1 MTGRAGGGS
10 AASGSAGSGSTLHRR
25 VTGVGVAA
33 LMVQAVVFLL
43 LMTGRPPLLLPIT
56 ATLGGDRMPL
66 TTVDLGLAVILLP
79 PLATLALAPGL
90 AGREG
95 VGRALE
101 ATIVA
106 PVVVF
111 LVACLNGIT
120 EVAALVPIYALA
132 SGAAALIALEPV
144 RSASRRRL
152 SLAAAIGIVPWGVI
166 AFTQVGSLLVGDAP
180 PAAVRVLTLV
190 LLAAAIT
197 TFVLE
202 WRMRRG
208 GRDHTIAL
216 LTTSVLAMSVLGWF
230 TVGRLYP

>member
-1 MTGRAGGGS
+1 M
-10 AASGSAGSGSTLHRR
+10 
-25 VTGVGVAA
+25 GVGIAA
-33 LMVQAVVFLL
+33 LLVQAVVFLL
-43 LMTGRPPLLLPIT
+43 LVTGRPQVLLPIT
-56 ATLGGDRMPL
+56 ATFGGGRMDL
-66 TTVDLGLAVILLP
+66 TTIDLGLSVILLP
-79 PLATLALAPGL
+79 AMATAALAPGL
-90 AGREG
+90 AGRVG
-95 VGRALE
+95 LGRALE

-106 PVVVF
+106 PVIVF

-120 EVAALVPIYALA
+120 EVASLVPIYALA
-132 SGAAALIALEPV
+132 SGAAALVALEPV
-144 RSASRRRL
+144 TSSPGPRRRM

-208 GRDHTIAL
+208 GRDHTIGL
-216 LTTSVLAMSVLGWF
+216 LTTSVLALSVLGWF